1 MSRTKAGSASQQSP
15 AGQALSM
22 QDLIQARIS
31 RIDEVINQL
40 ARYSIGTRGLR
51 PTDLRILNILYDTDA
66 VSINELARRAHVDK
80 AWISR
85 SVVQLLEKKLISK
98 QRDPRDSRAQLVRLT
113 PKSRR
118 LMDQVRPQVQANERL
133 LLQGIDEALFKRNM
147 DLLLDNA
154 AALLE
159 QRNQAASARRPRSV
173 GSNAALAAAPA
184 RVAKAAKPA
193 SSTKPV
199 KPVKPVRR

>member
-1 MSRTKAGSASQQSP
+1 MSRSKTGSSGAKQQAAVPP
-15 AGQALSM
+15 AVPM
-22 QDLIQARIS
+22 QDLIQARIN

-118 LMDQVRPQVQANERL
+118 LMDQVRPQVQSNERF
-133 LLQGIDEALFKRNM
+133 LLQGIDEVAFKRNM
-147 DLLLDNA
+147 DLLLENA
-154 AALLE
+154 AVLLD
-159 QRNQAASARRPRSV
+159 QLHQAAGRRRPRT
-173 GSNAALAAAPA
+173 AIAE
-184 RVAKAAKPA
+184 KPA
-193 SSTKPV
+193 K
-199 KPVKPVRR
+199 R